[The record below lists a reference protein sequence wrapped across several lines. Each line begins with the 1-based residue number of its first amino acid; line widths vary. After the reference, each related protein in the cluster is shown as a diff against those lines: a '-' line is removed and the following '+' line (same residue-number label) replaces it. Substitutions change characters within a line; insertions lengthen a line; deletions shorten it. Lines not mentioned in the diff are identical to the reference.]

1 MDMQEVITPA
11 FLFFN
16 AFHFRISYKILNL
29 VEQII
34 KTLTMRYNY
43 PRRYYQEA
51 PIPTSPEIARYHRRR
66 NRRARIARVLDVII
80 DLLTGA
86 FFSRKPRF

>member
-1 MDMQEVITPA
+1 
-11 FLFFN
+11 
-16 AFHFRISYKILNL
+16 
-29 VEQII
+29 
-34 KTLTMRYNY
+34 MRYNY
-43 PRRYYQEA
+43 TRRYYHEA

>member
-1 MDMQEVITPA
+1 
-11 FLFFN
+11 
-16 AFHFRISYKILNL
+16 
-29 VEQII
+29 
-34 KTLTMRYNY
+34 MRYNY

>member
-51 PIPTSPEIARYHRRR
+51 PIPTSTEIARYHRRR
-66 NRRARIARVLDVII
+66 NRRARIARVLNVII